1 MADMSSATA
10 KALTCGQELHGFV
23 VTDVQDLPEID
34 GRAVIMRHKATQAPL
49 MWLANDDANKSFSI
63 TFKTPPADSTGVF
76 HILEHSVLCGSDL
89 YPVKEPFVNLLKS
102 SMQTFLNALTFSDKT
117 MYPVASTN
125 EKDLLNLMSVYL
137 DAVFFPQLYTKRAV
151 FEQEGWHYEVEGEGP
166 ERHLVTNGVV
176 LNEMRGAMSDPDE
189 VALAG
194 LNEALF
200 PDNAYG
206 FESGGN
212 PEMIPTL
219 TYENYLDTHARHY
232 NMANSHIVLYGDI
245 ALDEELELIDSFAR
259 RAQASERTCAAGPN
273 PLAMQAPCVN
283 LHATRTMRTSPD
295 NACVLLGYVVGTYRD
310 RERMLACEIL
320 SDALMGSNEA
330 PLKKKVLDSGLG
342 CDVDCF
348 VFDGLQQPYVA
359 FELRGARPGC
369 AGQFAELIEGEL
381 ARMADEGV
389 PRPELTAA
397 LDACDFSLRERDS
410 GMADGVALAINA
422 MCGWLYDDA
431 MPCDYLRYEDAMA
444 SLRAGLDGTYWE
456 ELVRD
461 VFVGSKHH
469 ACCELLTVDED
480 DEDDDDEQGGEEESQ
495 ACPDAD
501 ADLDLDEVEQA
512 AEQLHRI
519 QDTPDSPEALATLPH
534 LGVEDLRDAPLEH
547 PWHVVEDAPLPC
559 LHYDL
564 ETRRIDY
571 VYHYFPLDALTWD
584 ELPLATLACSLLGKL
599 QTSRYSAPQ
608 LDLLV
613 ESRLGRLS
621 FTTHVTLDTA
631 TQTPRAYLLASACA
645 ISENLADLAWLP
657 SHIWGQ
663 TDFSDTDKIKTIL
676 QQQKLDS
683 EQSFASSGHS
693 YALSR
698 AFGYTDDRRRLAQ
711 HFGGVDYYR
720 FVCDLLARWD
730 EASQALPARLAGV
743 CTRVFRSGGDHHS
756 FTGSAADLKA
766 YWDQAQTLGLTERP
780 STEKRLVIP
789 ADTGRNEAF
798 IVPADVCFVAK
809 ALSGASARNTFSG
822 AWNVAQKAINY
833 EYLWNEIR
841 VKGGAYG
848 CGLRCDVQGELGYYT
863 YRDPNLDASLK
874 RMDGT
879 AAWLGGYAP
888 AQQDMDDYI
897 VSTVATHDAP
907 KRPYQIAR
915 RNDTLYLAGRTLDWR
930 AQIRREE
937 LACTTENLHAMA
949 PALQAVAGRGRVCVF
964 GSRDIIST
972 SETPLDVVDL
982 IAR

>member
-1 MADMSSATA
+1 MPDMSSGTA
-10 KALTCGQELHGFV
+10 KALFCGQELHGFV
-23 VTDVQDLPEID
+23 VTGVQDLPEID
-34 GRAVIMRHKATQAPL
+34 GRAVLMRHKATQAPL

-63 TFKTPPADSTGVF
+63 TFKTPPRDSTGVF

-137 DAVFFPQLYTKRAV
+137 DAVFFPQLYSKRAI
-151 FEQEGWHYEVEGEGP
+151 FEQEGWHYEVEGEA
-166 ERHLVTNGVV
+166 RRLVTNGVV

-212 PEMIPTL
+212 PDVIPTL
-219 TYENYLDTHARHY
+219 TYEDYLDTHARHY
-232 NMANSHIVLYGDI
+232 NMANSRIVLYGDI
-245 ALDEELELIDSFAR
+245 ALSDELELIDSFAR
-259 RAQASERTCAAGPN
+259 RAQAGERATAAGPN
-273 PLAMQAPCVN
+273 PLVMQSPCVN
-283 LHATRTMRTSPD
+283 LHATRSMQTSPD
-295 NACVLLGYVVGTYRD
+295 NACVLLGYVVGTFRD

-330 PLKKKVLDSGLG
+330 PLKKKVLESELG
-342 CDVDCF
+342 FDVDCF
-348 VFDGLQQPYVA
+348 VYDGLQQPYVA

-369 AGQFAELIEGEL
+369 AEQFAELIEGEL
-381 ARMADEGV
+381 ARMAEEGV

-397 LDACDFSLRERDS
+397 LDACDFNLRERDS

-422 MCGWLYDDA
+422 MCGWLYDDD

-444 SLRAGLDGTYWE
+444 SLRAGLDTAYWE
-456 ELVRD
+456 DLVRD

-469 ACCELLTVDED
+469 ARCELLTLDEESPD
-480 DEDDDDEQGGEEESQ
+480 DGTAGGEAQGE
-495 ACPDAD
+495 DAD
-501 ADLDLDEVEQA
+501 EAQTADTAALDEAERA

-519 QDTPDSPEALATLPH
+519 QDEADSPEALATLPH
-534 LGVEDLRDAPLEH
+534 LGVDDVRDAPQEH
-547 PWHVVEDAPLPC
+547 PWQVAQDAPLPC

-564 ETRRIDY
+564 ETRHIDY
-571 VYHYFPLDALTWD
+571 TYHYFPLDCLTWE
-584 ELPLATLACSLLGKL
+584 ELPLVTLACNLLGKL
-599 QTSRYSAPQ
+599 QTSQYSAPQ

-613 ESRLGRLS
+613 ESRLGRLG

-657 SHIWGQ
+657 CHIWAQ
-663 TDFSDTDKIKTIL
+663 TDFCDTDKIRTVL

-683 EQSFASSGHS
+683 EQNFASSGHS
-693 YALSR
+693 YALAR

-730 EASQALPARLAGV
+730 EASQTLPARLSDV
-743 CTRVFRSGGDHHS
+743 CSRIFRRGGDHHS
-756 FTGSAADLKA
+756 FTGSAQDLQA
-766 YWDQAQTLGLTERP
+766 YWDQAQTMGLAARQEQCN
-780 STEKRLVIP
+780 RLLIP
-789 ADTGRNEAF
+789 ADAGRNEAF

-809 ALSGASARNTFSG
+809 ALSGPLSHNTFSG
-822 AWNVAQKAINY
+822 AWNVAQKAVNY

-848 CGLRCDVQGELGYYT
+848 CGLRCDTQGELGYYT

-874 RMDGT
+874 RMDAT
-879 AAWLGGYAP
+879 ACWLESYAP
-888 AQQDMDDYI
+888 AQQDMSDYI
-897 VSTVATHDAP
+897 VSTVAAHDAP

-930 AQIRREE
+930 RQIRDEE
-937 LACTTENLHAMA
+937 LSCTVGDLHAMA
-949 PALQAVAGRGRVCVF
+949 DALQAVAGQGRVCVF
-964 GSRDIIST
+964 GSKDIIAGC
-972 SETPLDVVDL
+972 EAPLDVVDL